1 MSRRPFYVEQVIE
14 PDEQATIDPV
24 TGKWMLYRLTS
35 IRVPGRKNPVKKRVF
50 TAECSPEGRKELTTD
65 LGPKPEVKAVEAWE
79 YGLSRVLQAA
89 FPGDWERRYPEHS
102 EAIFLDFI
110 HSTSPNS
117 FLLRGK
123 TYTLPTTGINVR
135 LRQEMLWDFYGK
147 KEITPQMLEPL
158 KGIMLLSIDG
168 KEMIMAPD
176 EEQAGLLAKLGVSL
190 V

>member
-50 TAECSPEGRKELTTD
+50 TAECSPEGRKEPTTD

-89 FPGDWERRYPEHS
+89 FPGDWERRYQNIVRPS
-102 EAIFLDFI
+102 SFTL
-110 HSTSPNS
+110 STALPLTPFCSVVRP
-117 FLLRGK
+117 
-123 TYTLPTTGINVR
+123 TLCPPPGSMSACGRKCFGTSTVR
-135 LRQEMLWDFYGK
+135 RRSR
-147 KEITPQMLEPL
+147 PRC
-158 KGIMLLSIDG
+158 LSR
-168 KEMIMAPD
+168 
-176 EEQAGLLAKLGVSL
+176 
-190 V
+190 